1 MDYTSSPI
9 NTRQR
14 LALPLANAL
23 INPALQMIR
32 ISFRQSMLAGFL
44 LIAIL
49 LSSAVLQS
57 WLMLEQ
63 FVEQSRRG
71 NEQALQ
77 LSASIQELADRS
89 VDLERST
96 RQYMILNDAALIAR
110 FDENVTH
117 SLAAIERLE
126 ALPSRALGDGLGN
139 TPDAWRQ
146 TAQQLSAGLH
156 HAAAHNQLLP
166 LLNRLGEINT
176 ELAQQGRRWVDAQQT
191 AMLAEL
197 EQSRL
202 QLTRLVIAA
211 IIGAFLVALAMSW
224 WLSRPIR
231 SLERSIALL
240 GESRFDQPVRVH
252 GPADLNR
259 VGRQLDWLRRRLA
272 ELESERER
280 TLRHVSHELK
290 TPLTALREGV
300 ALLQEE
306 VVGSLQG
313 AQQEVVE
320 ILQHNVITL
329 QRHIE
334 SLLRLNAAS
343 FEARRLHHAPLMLQ
357 KLLADVVQGRDLQIQ
372 ARQLSVVC
380 EAPAITRALDG
391 EKLQVVLDNL
401 LSNAI
406 DFSPEGGTI
415 RLQASVLDNNV
426 RFDCIDQGPGVAAED
441 VERIFE
447 PFVQGQRPAP
457 ILRQGSGVGL
467 SIVREL
473 IAAMGGRV
481 ILLPNDE
488 HAPGA
493 NFRIEV
499 PCEQSL

>member
-1 MDYTSSPI
+1 
-9 NTRQR
+9 
-14 LALPLANAL
+14 
-23 INPALQMIR
+23 
-32 ISFRQSMLAGFL
+32 
-44 LIAIL
+44 
-49 LSSAVLQS
+49 
-57 WLMLEQ
+57 MLEQ

-126 ALPSRALGDGLGN
+126 ALPSGALGNGLGN

-146 TAQQLSAGLH
+146 TVQQLSAGLH
-156 HAAAHNQLLP
+156 HATAHNQLLP

-176 ELAQQGRRWVDAQQT
+176 ELAQQGRRWGGCQQT

-211 IIGAFLVALAMSW
+211 VIGAFLVALAMSW

-240 GESRFDQPVRVH
+240 GESRFDQPVRVD

-300 ALLQEE
+300 ALLREE

-313 AQQEVVE
+313 AQQEVVKFCS
-320 ILQHNVITL
+320 T
-329 QRHIE
+329 
-334 SLLRLNAAS
+334 
-343 FEARRLHHAPLMLQ
+343 
-357 KLLADVVQGRDLQIQ
+357 
-372 ARQLSVVC
+372 
-380 EAPAITRALDG
+380 T
-391 EKLQVVLDNL
+391 
-401 LSNAI
+401 
-406 DFSPEGGTI
+406 
-415 RLQASVLDNNV
+415 
-426 RFDCIDQGPGVAAED
+426 
-441 VERIFE
+441 
-447 PFVQGQRPAP
+447 
-457 ILRQGSGVGL
+457 
-467 SIVREL
+467 
-473 IAAMGGRV
+473 
-481 ILLPNDE
+481 
-488 HAPGA
+488 
-493 NFRIEV
+493 
-499 PCEQSL
+499 